1 MITHLFNAMRPLH
14 HRNPGIF
21 GVLGSTNIGKPTPPS
36 SPRTSKGISGVKQEE
51 GVKRPYYGLIV
62 DGIHLHPTSVKIAYS
77 AHPSGCVLVT
87 DAMHLV
93 GLPDGLYTWGGASS
107 KKIQKTGSKLTLEGE
122 DTLAGSAAG
131 LLECL
136 NNFWNWTGAGIAS
149 SLGTVTEAPA
159 RVLGIEGRKGT
170 LRRGADADLCVLAEV
185 ESERGVKLVVEEVWK
200 FGVRVWPVEE

>member
-1 MITHLFNAMRPLH
+1 MDGNGGEAPL
-14 HRNPGIF
+14 R
-21 GVLGSTNIGKPTPPS
+21 GV
-36 SPRTSKGISGVKQEE
+36 E

-107 KKIQKTGSKLTLEGE
+107 KKIQKKGSRLTLEGE

-136 NNFWNWTGAGIAS
+136 NNFLSWTGAGVAS

-159 RVLGIEGRKGT
+159 RVLGMQNRKGS
-170 LRRGADADLCVLAEV
+170 LRRGTDADLVVLKEV
-185 ESERGVKLVVEEVWK
+185 ESERGTQLLVEEVWK
-200 FGVRVWPVEE
+200 FGVRVWPVKG

>member
-1 MITHLFNAMRPLH
+1 M
-14 HRNPGIF
+14 
-21 GVLGSTNIGKPTPPS
+21 
-36 SPRTSKGISGVKQEE
+36 
-51 GVKRPYYGLIV
+51 

-77 AHPSGCVLVT
+77 AHPSGCILVS

-93 GLPDGLYTWGGASS
+93 GLPDGLYSWGGASS
-107 KKIQKTGSKLTLEGE
+107 KKIEKRGSRLTLEGE

-136 NNFWNWTGAGIAS
+136 NNFLNWTGAGIAS

-170 LRRGADADLCVLAEV
+170 LRRGADADLVVLGEG
-185 ESERGVKLVVEEVWK
+185 ESQRGTELVVEEVWK
-200 FGVRVWPVEE
+200 FGSRVCADGGLVSGRWHECMCSRVVD